1 VVLHLRQFRRC
12 ECADDGTAGDEQ
24 RDHGE
29 SMIRPICS
37 EMQCRRL
44 RLMKFSS

>member
-24 RDHGE
+24 RDHGART
-29 SMIRPICS
+29 IRPFCS